1 MNEQEYKKWQAAR
14 RRGIGGSDIAA
25 IMGLSPYKTRLD
37 VWREK
42 RGLAEPFEGN
52 AATDW
57 GKILEPVVADKYAAT
72 TDRIIVNWGQQIQHE
87 DPSLYFMLANI
98 DRAVVNLGM
107 TPVVSWKPGKGL
119 TTDRILEVKTAG
131 FHSAHMWG
139 EPGTDQIPDH
149 FLLQC
154 QWYLEVTGTQICDV
168 AVLIGGQDFR
178 IYTVERNEDLIRE
191 MIAAAID
198 FWACVEAGIEPE
210 PQSLAECQ
218 ARWQKADPGKSVIV
232 GVDVVEAIAQ
242 IEEIKAAID
251 ELQEEQERLKTEV
264 IKAFEDAEEIT
275 HQGVKLAT
283 YKNSKQPELFDRK
296 LFEQEHPELAK
307 KYTYKGQS
315 ARKFLISKKKGA

>member
-25 IMGLSPYKTRLD
+25 IMGLSPYNTRLD

-57 GKILEPVVADKYAAT
+57 GKILEPVIADKYAAT
-72 TDRIIVNWGQQIQHE
+72 TGRIIVEWGSQIQHE
-87 DPSLYFMLANI
+87 DPDLYFMLANI
-98 DRAVVNLGM
+98 DRAVVNLDM
-107 TPVVSWKPGKGL
+107 TPVVSWKPGHGL

-139 EPGTDQIPDH
+139 EPGTDQIPDQY
-149 FLLQC
+149 LLQC
-154 QWYLEVTGTQICDV
+154 QWYLEVTGTYICDV

-232 GVDVVEAIAQ
+232 GVEVVEAISL
-242 IEEIKAAID
+242 ID
-251 ELQEEQERLKTEV
+251 EIGQQIDILEKERENLKSEV
-264 IKAFEDAEEIT
+264 CKAFGDAEEIT
-275 HQGVKLAT
+275 HGGQKLAT
-283 YKNSKQPELFDRK
+283 WKNQSSKRLDTDRIKVEAPEI
-296 LFEQEHPELAK
+296 
-307 KYTYKGQS
+307 YNS
-315 ARKFLISKKKGA
+315 FLKVSESRVLRFTKKKGA